1 MAYEVEAM
9 SSVEIGLPSP
19 RHLQFNEIFN
29 DKLRRCKLDF
39 LDEKKNKS
47 QVKLVAY
54 QQKMACYY
62 NSMVKKS
69 FCVNDLVF

>member
-1 MAYEVEAM
+1 MTITPFSMTYGVEV

-29 DKLRRCKLDF
+29 DKLRRCELDF

-47 QVKLVAY
+47 QVKLVSY
-54 QQKMACYY
+54 
-62 NSMVKKS
+62 
-69 FCVNDLVF
+69 